1 MKDPATLQGWEA
13 RQRLFKKK
21 LKDLERDLSFDRR
34 VADTNSVIIVGLTY
48 VMRDRM
54 LTARYQHKIRNIRRR
69 LQKWAGV
76 LHETYNGCTR
86 LESAKRGECI
96 WCGKTAYVHL
106 NPKPILEIDTDVFKA
121 FRLVHSDYEKPE
133 TVCPQI

>member
-13 RQRLFKKK
+13 RQRLYKKR

-34 VADTNSVIIVGLTY
+34 VADTNSVEIAGLTY

-54 LTARYQHKIRNIRRR
+54 LTAHYQHKIRYMRRR

-86 LESAKRGECI
+86 LESAKHGECI
-96 WCGKTAYVHL
+96 WCGKTECEHL
-106 NPKPILEIDTDVFKA
+106 NPKPILEIDVNVFKA
-121 FRLVHSDYEKPE
+121 FRLVHSDYEKSE
-133 TVCPQI
+133 VVCQQI